1 MQWTWIVILVS
12 VIIIVIGL
20 ILLWVQGID
29 SQIGVTVTVLGLL
42 VALIGLSA
50 IIFGYWQPSKSTIEA
65 SCNTCD
71 TYRQKKFIED
81 QISRSAAQTAL
92 GEQAKACK
100 QVRVAQA
107 EVSRPITVPVV
118 PTGPVPTV
126 SVPVPSDGT
135 VQTIR
140 VRAPAPPIA
149 YAAVPRSAEIFNLPA
164 AKSLL

>member
-42 VALIGLSA
+42 IALIGLSA

-71 TYRQKKFIED
+71 TYRQKKYIED
-81 QISRSAAQTAL
+81 QISRSAAQSAL
-92 GEQAKACK
+92 RDQANACK
-100 QVRVAQA
+100 QVRSAEA
-107 EVSRPITVPVV
+107 EVSRQVLVAAA
-118 PTGPVPTV
+118 PVPTV
-126 SVPVPSDGT
+126 NLPVATSGT
-135 VQTIR
+135 VETIR
-140 VRAPAPPIA
+140 VQAPTPAIA